1 MNDYEIGEL
10 YDQVQNLEEQVQ
22 RLVEALIG
30 DDCCKPK
37 KGKAKKEKEE

>member
-1 MNDYEIGEL
+1 MNDFEVKDL

-30 DDCCKPK
+30 DDCCEP
-37 KGKAKKEKEE
+37 KKEKEE